1 MTSVSDNP
9 VAIVTGA
16 ASGIGEATARVL
28 VRQGY
33 QVCLVDYDGDLL
45 RASAEGLDED
55 RILLVQAD
63 VADAAQ
69 THEAVRQTLARFGRI
84 DGLHSNA
91 GVVGQGGPL
100 RSASL
105 EDFDRVIGINVKGAL
120 LSMQAV
126 TPTMIEQG
134 RGSIVF
140 TASTAGLRPSPAL
153 GVYSVSKYALIG
165 VVKNAAAD
173 LGPAGIRVNGVA
185 PGLIDTPAFR
195 ATSQRGSGAGDD
207 SKIFASRVM
216 PLGRVGQPDEV
227 GETVA
232 WLFSDAARYITGA
245 VVNVDGG
252 LAL

>member
-1 MTSVSDNP
+1 MTSVSDSP

-28 VRQGY
+28 AREGY
-33 QVCLVDYDGDLL
+33 RLCLVDYDGDLL
-45 RASAEGLDED
+45 KTSAAALDAD
-55 RILLVQAD
+55 RTVLAQAD
-63 VADAAQ
+63 VANAEQ
-69 THEAVRQTLARFGRI
+69 TRDAVRQTLERFGRI
-84 DGLHSNA
+84 DALHSNA
-91 GVVGQGGPL
+91 GIVGEGGGL
-100 RSASL
+100 RDASAA
-105 EDFDRVIGINVKGAL
+105 DFDRVIGINVKGAL
-120 LSMQAV
+120 LSLQAV
-126 TPTMIEQG
+126 APTMIEQG

-140 TASTAGLRPSPAL
+140 TVSTAGLRPSPSL
-153 GVYSVSKYALIG
+153 GVYSVSKYALVG

-173 LGPAGIRVNGVA
+173 LGPAGIRVNGIA

-207 SKIFASRVM
+207 SKIFANRVL
-216 PLGRVGQPDEV
+216 PLGRIGQPDEV

-245 VVNVDGG
+245 IVNVDGG